1 MLKEVQMSYETLVA
15 EVKTLP
21 EECLEDVSKYIKFLL
36 YQYTQNAME
45 PLTETEEEF
54 NANMRKGLED
64 AKAGRVQPLDEA
76 FAEIRRQF
84 A

>member
-1 MLKEVQMSYETLVA
+1 MSYETLVA

>member
-1 MLKEVQMSYETLVA
+1 MSYETLVA

-45 PLTETEEEF
+45 SLTETEEEF
-54 NANMRKGLED
+54 NASIREGYED
-64 AKAGRVQPLDEA
+64 MKAGRVQPLKEA
-76 FAEIRRQF
+76 FDDIRKQF

>member
-1 MLKEVQMSYETLVA
+1 MNL
-15 EVKTLP
+15 
-21 EECLEDVSKYIKFLL
+21 D
-36 YQYTQNAME
+36 

-64 AKAGRVQPLDEA
+64 AKAGLVQPLDEA
-76 FAEIRRQF
+76 FAEIKRQF

>member
-1 MLKEVQMSYETLVA
+1 MSYETLVA

-64 AKAGRVQPLDEA
+64 AKAGRVQPLDVA

>member
-1 MLKEVQMSYETLVA
+1 MSYETLLA

-36 YQYTQNAME
+36 YQYAQNSME
-45 PLTETEEEF
+45 SLIKTDEQF
-54 NANMRKGLED
+54 NRDMQKGLD
-64 AKAGRVQPLDEA
+64 DIKAGRVKPVDEA
-76 FAEIRRQF
+76 FADIKKRF

>member
-1 MLKEVQMSYETLVA
+1 MSYDTLVKQ
-15 EVKTLP
+15 VKTLP
-21 EECLEDVSKYIKFLL
+21 EACIEPVSKYIDYILF
-36 YQYTQNAME
+36 QYNLDNMNMD

>member
-1 MLKEVQMSYETLVA
+1 MSYETLVA

-64 AKAGRVQPLDEA
+64 AKAERVQPLDEA

>member
-1 MLKEVQMSYETLVA
+1 MSYESLVKQ
-15 EVKTLP
+15 VKTLP
-21 EECLEDVSKYIKFLL
+21 EECIEEVSKYIDYILF
-36 YQYTQNAME
+36 QYNLNNMNMD
-45 PLTETEEEF
+45 PLIETEEEF